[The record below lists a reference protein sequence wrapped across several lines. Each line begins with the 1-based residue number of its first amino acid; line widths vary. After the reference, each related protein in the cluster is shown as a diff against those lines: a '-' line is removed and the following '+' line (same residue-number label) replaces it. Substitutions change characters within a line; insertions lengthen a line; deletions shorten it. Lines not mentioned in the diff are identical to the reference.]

1 MRAERACIQQNNQVW
16 TSQTSPISRWG
27 GRRPSNTS
35 NNQDGGSPQLLTNF
49 PVDTS
54 APCGSG
60 RACPRH
66 MCQLREG
73 GRRLTSGQEEPWGEM
88 EERREVAAWKA
99 TLERSQGG
107 ERVFLDRDR
116 TVITAELC
124 QFEKV

>member
-1 MRAERACIQQNNQVW
+1 
-16 TSQTSPISRWG
+16 
-27 GRRPSNTS
+27 
-35 NNQDGGSPQLLTNF
+35 
-49 PVDTS
+49 
-54 APCGSG
+54 
-60 RACPRH
+60 
-66 MCQLREG
+66 
-73 GRRLTSGQEEPWGEM
+73 M